1 MKFLPIVILALSF
14 FSCNSSSEIYIP
26 ELESINGNE
35 ILQSEMC
42 VDRHVLEYSYD
53 INTTLRIEYL
63 NEILNLINNKKG
75 LWKELY
81 FNVMCQYCNQL
92 QIENKDLF
100 SAKLFEFFLHNP
112 SFYLTTLD
120 KQTYLV
126 SDCLL
131 EKLNHYISSEV
142 ISEEI
147 TYMSI
152 KNVAYTYCESCT
164 DQQINAIY
172 MYLDLIKNYQE

>member
-1 MKFLPIVILALSF
+1 MKYLSIVILALSF
-14 FSCNSSSEIYIP
+14 YSCNSSSEIYIP

-35 ILQSEMC
+35 ILQSKMS
-42 VDRHVLEYSYD
+42 VDRYVLEYSYD
-53 INTTLRIEYL
+53 INTTIRPEYL
-63 NEILNLINNKKG
+63 DEILNQINIKKG

-81 FNVMCQYCNQL
+81 FNVMCQYCNPL
-92 QIENKDLF
+92 QTENKDQF

-120 KQTYLV
+120 NQTYSV

-131 EKLNHYISSEV
+131 ENLNHYISTEV

-152 KNVAYTYCESCT
+152 KNVAYAYCELCT

-172 MYLDLIKNYQE
+172 MYLDLIKNYQK

>member
-1 MKFLPIVILALSF
+1 MKNFLIVLLVFSF
-14 FSCNSSSEIYIP
+14 FGCNSSTEIYIP

-35 ILQSEMC
+35 ILKSEMC
-42 VDRHVLEYSYD
+42 VDRYVLEYSYD
-53 INTTLRIEYL
+53 INTILRAQYL
-63 NEILNLINNKKG
+63 DEIINQVNNKKG

-81 FNVMCQYCNQL
+81 FNVMCQHCNQL
-92 QIENKDLF
+92 KAESKDQF
-100 SAKLFEFFLHNP
+100 SSKLFEFFLHNP

-131 EKLNHYISSEV
+131 EKLNHYISSDV

-152 KNVAYTYCESCT
+152 KNVAYTYCKSCT

-172 MYLDLIKNYQE
+172 IYLDLIEKYQE

>member
-1 MKFLPIVILALSF
+1 MKYLSIVFLVHFF
-14 FSCNSSSEIYIP
+14 FSCNSSSEINIP
-26 ELESINGNE
+26 ELESINGNK

-53 INTTLRIEYL
+53 INTDLRVEYL
-63 NEILNLINNKKG
+63 NEILHQINNKNG

-92 QIENKDLF
+92 KIENNDQF

-120 KQTYLV
+120 RQTYSV

-131 EKLNHYISSEV
+131 EKLNRYISIEV

-152 KNVAYTYCESCT
+152 KNVAYTYCASCT

-172 MYLDLIKNYQE
+172 TYLDLIKNYQE

>member
-1 MKFLPIVILALSF
+1 MKYLSIVILALSF

-63 NEILNLINNKKG
+63 DEILNQINNKKG

-92 QIENKDLF
+92 QIENKDQF
-100 SAKLFEFFLHNP
+100 SAKLFEFFL
-112 SFYLTTLD
+112 T
-120 KQTYLV
+120 
-126 SDCLL
+126 
-131 EKLNHYISSEV
+131 
-142 ISEEI
+142 
-147 TYMSI
+147 
-152 KNVAYTYCESCT
+152 
-164 DQQINAIY
+164 
-172 MYLDLIKNYQE
+172 